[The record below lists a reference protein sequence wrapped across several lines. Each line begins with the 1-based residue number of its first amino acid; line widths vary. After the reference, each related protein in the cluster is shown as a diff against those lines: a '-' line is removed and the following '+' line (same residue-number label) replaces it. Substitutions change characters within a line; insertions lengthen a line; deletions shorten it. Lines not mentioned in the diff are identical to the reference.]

1 MFKYN
6 SKDMLEIESS
16 FPLRTVHFLAFCTM
30 LYKIL
35 RKLLYKN
42 ATIEKRNR
50 DYEREKKKNN
60 PGTQS
65 L

>member
-1 MFKYN
+1 
-6 SKDMLEIESS
+6 MLKIESS

-30 LYKIL
+30 FYKIL